1 MEHVV
6 KASLLLFV
14 LLNPLLMGMYLV
26 DLIRETPLPLFSR
39 IILRASV
46 TSAVAF
52 SLFAWA
58 GDFVFTTIFQVR
70 FSSFLIFG
78 GILFL
83 IIGLR
88 MMLRGSAAIAPLQGG
103 EPSRVAGAVAL
114 PFMIGPGTVSA
125 SVIIGQRLEN
135 VSATLVAVVSAVAAA
150 AISLIAVK
158 AVHDFVQ
165 TRKEELL
172 ERYLDIV
179 GRVVAMFTGTYA
191 IEMIARGVETWL
203 KNAGLPGS

>member
-1 MEHVV
+1 MEQVV
-6 KASLLLFV
+6 KAGLLLFV
-14 LLNPLLMGMYLV
+14 LLNPLLMGVYLV
-26 DLIRETPLPLFSR
+26 ELIRETPLALFSR
-39 IILRASV
+39 IIFRASV

-58 GDFVFTTIFQVR
+58 GDFVFTEIFQVR

-125 SVIIGQRLEN
+125 SVVIGQRLEN
-135 VSATLVAVVSAVAAA
+135 ISSTLIAVVLAVGAAA
-150 AISLIAVK
+150 LSLIVVK

-172 ERYLDIV
+172 ERYLDII

-203 KNAGLPGS
+203 KTAGLTGS